1 MKSPRSSSLR
11 RVRARIAGC
20 VATAVVAGLISV
32 PATTVPALA
41 DPVSDPTALV
51 NPFIGTQVGSNAQ
64 TETPYG
70 DTSPGAT
77 LPFGM
82 VQFNPTT
89 YNTKGGSNTNMG
101 GYEYDADQL
110 KGFSMNRV
118 SGTGCAGRYGAED
131 FPILPYAGA
140 LSGGALTVSPKDDVK
155 AFYSGFSHD
164 GESASP
170 GQYSVTLASGIKAE
184 LTATTRAGVG
194 RFSFPTTGDSQTLV
208 FDAAGSV
215 NGSEGSTVTVD
226 GNTISGSTRVQA
238 TCKQG
243 AYYNAY
249 FWATFDKTPTA
260 SGVWQ
265 GSTVTAGGTSGSSA
279 DANGTGAYVAF
290 APGDTVTVTVGLSY
304 VSVAGAEQNAK
315 TEVGDKTWDQI
326 ADAAHDTWKST
337 LGQVAVSGGDKAQLT
352 TFYTALYHSLLHPNV
367 TEDVDGRYAGYDGSI
382 HALASGQKHEY
393 ATYSGW
399 DIYRDEAQLIGLL
412 FPRRA
417 SDMNESI
424 LHLAQQAGWYN
435 WPMLGAAQNKMNGDS
450 LDIVM
455 AELDAFGGTGFDRA
469 DAVKSMVAAQSLPA
483 TASKRE
489 NAFQDAALGFI
500 AENSGGSDHT
510 SDTLEYALDDFAIA
524 QLAKE
529 QGDTA
534 SYTLFSQRAQAW
546 QNVYFPGK
554 NAVAPRSKNGF
565 DTGFNLDGSGGN
577 EFIEA
582 SGTQYGW
589 LVPQNVS
596 SLVAKKGGAVRFGA
610 DLDKFFT
617 QLNAGNSSAYAYL
630 SNEISDQTPWLYN
643 WIGEPNK
650 TQDVVQRARAQL
662 WSDNT
667 PTGIAG
673 NDDLGATSAWYV
685 WASLGMFPAL
695 YGRSELVVNGP
706 SFPSVTIT
714 SDNGRSYS
722 ISAPGASSINRYVKA
737 MSLDGT
743 ARSASWLPESFA
755 QNGGT
760 LTFTMA
766 STPGTWGTG
775 AKDVPPSFSQG
786 QAAYNNVGISDD
798 GAASTASFDA
808 SNNSYS
814 ASALKAAGVTPGS
827 TLSLSGAGAGITFT
841 WPDVPSGQADN
852 WIPAGQTVDLGGM
865 RYSKIAF
872 LGTATN
878 GPSTGYA
885 AVNYTD
891 GTHQVV
897 NVSFADWT
905 SGSVPD
911 GDVSVLTTSHRN
923 SQSGN
928 ADTTKASVYASKPA
942 ILDGSKKVASV
953 TLPRAT
959 TAGIMHIF
967 AVGTAGASAKG
978 LQASGEDSLPTAVH
992 GAPFGATLAIVSG
1005 GAAASAGDYKAT
1017 VDWGDGT
1024 PASND
1029 VAVTPGDAEGS
1040 YIVYGWHTFA
1050 AVGEHTAT
1058 VTVSDGTSTKTLTT
1072 KVAVK

>member
-1 MKSPRSSSLR
+1 MRS
-11 RVRARIAGC
+11 RIAAC
-20 VATAVVAGLISV
+20 AVTAVVAGLFAV
-32 PATTVPALA
+32 PAMSAPAMADTVT
-41 DPVSDPTALV
+41 DPTALV

-89 YNTKGGSNTNMG
+89 YDTKGGSNTNMG

-131 FPILPYAGA
+131 FPILPYTGA
-140 LSGGALTVSPKDDVK
+140 LTDGSLTVSPKDDVK
-155 AFYSGFSHD
+155 AFYSDFSHD

-170 GQYSVTLASGIKAE
+170 GRYSVTLSDGIKAD

-194 RFSFPTTGDSQTLV
+194 RFTFPTSGDSQTLV

-226 GNTISGSTRVQA
+226 GNTISGSTHVQA

-243 AYYNAY
+243 AYYDAY
-249 FWATFDKTPTA
+249 FWASFDTTPTA

-265 GSTVTAGGTSGSSA
+265 DSTVTAGGTSGTSPN
-279 DANGTGAYVAF
+279 ANGTGAYVAF

-304 VSVAGAEQNAK
+304 VSVAGAKQNAQ
-315 TEVGDKTWDQI
+315 TEVGDKSWDQV
-326 ADAAHDTWKST
+326 ADAAHDTWKT
-337 LGQVAVSGGDKAQLT
+337 ALNRIAVGGGDKAQLT
-352 TFYTALYHSLLHPNV
+352 TFYTAMYHSLLHPNV
-367 TEDVDGRYAGYDGSI
+367 TEDVDGQYAGYDGTV
-382 HALASGQKHEY
+382 HTLASGQKHEY

-399 DIYRDEAQLIGLL
+399 DIYRDEAQLIGLV
-412 FPRRA
+412 FPNRA
-417 SDMNESI
+417 SDINESI

-435 WPMLGAAQNKMNGDS
+435 WPMLAAAQNKMNGDS

-455 AELDAFGGTGFDRA
+455 AELDAFGGTNYDRA
-469 DAVKSMVAAQSLPA
+469 AALKSMVDAQSLPA
-483 TASKRE
+483 SSSKRE

-529 QGDTA
+529 EGDTDA
-534 SYTLFSQRAQAW
+534 YTLFSQRAQAW
-546 QNVYFPGK
+546 QNVYFPGN
-554 NAVAPRSKNGF
+554 NAVTPRSKNGF
-565 DTGFNLDGSGGN
+565 DTGFDLDGSGKN

-589 LVPQNVS
+589 LVPQNVA
-596 SLVAKKGGAVRFGA
+596 SLVAKKGGDLRFGA

-630 SNEISDQTPWLYN
+630 SNEVSDQTPWLYN

-650 TQDVVQRARAQL
+650 TQDVVQQARAEL

-685 WASLGMFPAL
+685 WSSLGMFPAL
-695 YGRSELVVNGP
+695 YGRSELIVNGP
-706 SFPSVTIT
+706 SFPAVTIT
-714 SDNGRSYS
+714 SDNGRTYS
-722 ISAPGASSINRYVKA
+722 IAAPGASSTNRYVTA

-743 ARSASWLPESFA
+743 DRSANWLPESFA
-755 QNGGT
+755 KNGGT
-760 LTFTMA
+760 LSFTMS
-766 STPGTWGTG
+766 STPGTWGTST
-775 AKDVPPSFSQG
+775 KDVPPSFSDG
-786 QAAYNNVGISDD
+786 QDAYNNVGISDD
-798 GAASTASFDA
+798 GTDSTASFDA
-808 SNNSYS
+808 SNNSFS
-814 ASALKAAGVTPGS
+814 AQALKDAGATPGS
-827 TLSLSGAGAGITFT
+827 TLSLTGAGSGIEFT
-841 WPDVPSGQADN
+841 WPDVASGQADN
-852 WIPAGQTVDLGGM
+852 WIPAGQNIDLGGKW
-865 RYSKIAF
+865 YSKISF

-897 NVSFADWT
+897 NVSFSDWT
-905 SGSVPD
+905 SGGGPRGEVP
-911 GDVSVLTTSHRN
+911 VLATAHRN
-923 SQSGN
+923 SQSGK
-928 ADTTKASVYASKPA
+928 ADTSKATVYASTPA
-942 ILDGSKKVASV
+942 VLDSAKKVASV
-953 TLPRAT
+953 TLPRVT

-967 AVGTAGASAKG
+967 AVGTAKASADD
-978 LQASGEDSLPTAVH
+978 LTATVDDSLPQAVH
-992 GAPFGATLAIVSG
+992 GASFGATLATVSG
-1005 GAAASAGDYKAT
+1005 GTTASADDYTVT
-1017 VDWGDGT
+1017 VDWGDGSD
-1024 PASND
+1024 ASKD
-1029 VAVTPGDAEGS
+1029 VALTPGADDGS
-1040 YIVYGWHTFA
+1040 YTVYGWHTFA
-1050 AVGEHTAT
+1050 NAGEYT
-1058 VTVSDGTSTKTLTT
+1058 VTVKITDGTTTKTLTT
-1072 KVAVK
+1072 KATVK